1 MIARH
6 LANAARAVFNADA
19 IVFTCSAV
27 GGASAACRLF
37 ITPVRP
43 VAAVISSAAID
54 SFTACAACAACCA
67 SRAHI

>member
-43 VAAVISSAAID
+43 VAAVISSAAIEVD
-54 SFTACAACAACCA
+54 
-67 SRAHI
+67 